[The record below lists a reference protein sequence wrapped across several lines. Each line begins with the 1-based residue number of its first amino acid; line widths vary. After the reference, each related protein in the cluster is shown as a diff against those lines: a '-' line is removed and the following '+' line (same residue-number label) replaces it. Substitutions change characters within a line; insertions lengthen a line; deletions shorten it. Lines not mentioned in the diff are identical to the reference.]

1 MSPPESE
8 AFPDAEGSQ
17 AYKQH
22 YVCYIFKRQTLITG
36 FNRFKIKSQNTD
48 YLFLNC
54 NFVIKHFK
62 KKKE

>member
-22 YVCYIFKRQTLITG
+22 YVCYVFQKTNINNWLQPVQDEKPKYRLFISKLQFCYKTL
-36 FNRFKIKSQNTD
+36 
-48 YLFLNC
+48 L
-54 NFVIKHFK
+54 
-62 KKKE
+62 KKE